1 MAILFDQIVFGPV
14 KSRRFGNSLGINLLP
29 LTSKICNFNCIYC
42 ECGWTD
48 LKSVND
54 TFFSKN
60 EIIQAIESG
69 FKKLVDNRS
78 VIDCITFAGNGEPTM
93 HPDFLEVM
101 EEVISLRDQYLPSK
115 QIVVLSNSA
124 LLGNKKVVEALKKVD
139 LRIMKLDAGTE
150 AVFQKINKPLN
161 FRNIDWYINKL
172 KDFQGDLI
180 IQTIFLKGILD
191 EEYIDNTKQ
200 EEVDAWLKAVKEIHP
215 KSVMIYT
222 IDRETPAENL
232 EKISEEQLNQIADR
246 VRSIGIEANVF
257 YK

>member
-48 LKSVND
+48 LKSVKG
-54 TFFSKN
+54 TFFSKT
-60 EIIQAIESG
+60 EIIQAIEFS
-69 FKKLVDNRS
+69 FVKLSEEQLEV
-78 VIDCITFAGNGEPTM
+78 DCITFAGNGEPTM
-93 HPDFLEVM
+93 HPDFLDIIDN
-101 EEVISLRDQYLPSK
+101 VISLRNQYFPSK

-124 LLGNKKVVEALKKVD
+124 LLGNKKVIEALKKVD

-150 AVFQKINKPLN
+150 EVFQRINKPLN

-172 KDFQGDLI
+172 RNFQGDLI

-200 EEVDAWLKAVKEIHP
+200 EEIDAWLKAVEEIRP

-222 IDRETPAENL
+222 IDRETPAENI

>member
-1 MAILFDQIVFGPV
+1 MSILFDQIVFGPI
-14 KSRRFGNSLGINLLP
+14 KSRRFGVSLGINLLP

-48 LKSVND
+48 LKSVNER
-54 TFFSKN
+54 FYSKE
-60 EIIQAIESG
+60 EILEAIKSNFQKLNHE
-69 FKKLVDNRS
+69 KKE
-78 VIDCITFAGNGEPTM
+78 IDCITFAGNGEPTM
-93 HPDFLEVM
+93 HPDFLEII
-101 EEVISLRDQYLPSK
+101 EEVIQLRDQYFPAK

-124 LLGNKKVVEALKKVD
+124 LLGNKKVFEALKKVD

-150 AVFQKINKPLN
+150 YLFRKINKPLN
-161 FRNIDWYINKL
+161 SKKIDWYIDKL
-172 KDFQGDLI
+172 KEFKGDLI

-191 EEYIDNTKQ
+191 NIYIDNTSPG
-200 EEVDAWLKAVKEIHP
+200 EVDSWLKALQEIRP

-222 IDRETPAENL
+222 IDRETPAENI